1 LWIIVI
7 FVSFVASF
15 VAKPFVIIVIF
26 VSFVA
31 SRL

>member
-1 LWIIVI
+1 VIIVI
-7 FVSFVASF
+7 FVSF
-15 VAKPFVIIVIF
+15 VAKPFVIIVVF

>member
-7 FVSFVASF
+7 FVSFVA
-15 VAKPFVIIVIF
+15 KLLWIIVIF

-31 SRL
+31 KPL

>member
-1 LWIIVI
+1 VIIVI
-7 FVSFVASF
+7 FVSF

>member
-1 LWIIVI
+1 VIIVI
-7 FVSFVASF
+7 FVSF

-26 VSFVA
+26 VPFVA